1 MTTPTSGKPPVILVV
16 EGKEEKRKTLAAD
29 VSDLVGTKK
38 YLVYSANFKSLANDP
53 WQRETVLLVLGQKL
67 PKNLLPRIESWV
79 QSGGK
84 VLDFEG
90 DNLRPEDL
98 STLLEN
104 KFGIDLA
111 EKTAEL
117 RCQPLDSLV
126 STINQFIRTLPAPD
140 PPDAAGLSSMKTRD
154 DQQAAPH
161 VLVLGCKQP
170 PEFDAS
176 RYKQA
181 LITRELGQVLFDII
195 QSGGFCL

>member
-90 DNLRPEDL
+90 DILEPEDL
-98 STLLEN
+98 STLLEK

-111 EKTAEL
+111 EKSVEFPSL
-117 RCQPLDSLV
+117 PLDILV
-126 STINQFIRTLPAPD
+126 SSINNFIRTLPAAN
-140 PPDAAGLSSMKTRD
+140 PPDAAGLCSMKTED
-154 DQQAAPH
+154 NQLAAPH
-161 VLVLGCKQP
+161 VLVLDNEQP

-181 LITRELGQVLFDII
+181 LATRELGQVLFDMF
-195 QSGGFCL
+195 QSGGFCF